1 MPKTTTTYWNPLH
14 DENKGN
20 WTPIEGMDGLAEELT
35 LAIDEE
41 SGDYSRLTRFKP
53 GADTSAFGPKV
64 IFIQKKF

>member
-1 MPKTTTTYWNPLH
+1 
-14 DENKGN
+14 
-20 WTPIEGMDGLAEELT
+20 MDGLAEELT